1 MLIKKYNI
9 LYKFLA
15 LHFLKSFGVVFFCI
29 VGIIGLF
36 SVINNT
42 ASTATLTNKVPF
54 SVLARFALL
63 DIFYTLNTTLPLSV
77 LLSGILT
84 FWRLSRT
91 SELTV
96 IRSIGLSVWQFITP
110 ILGVCIALGCLNM
123 MVLSPINSALRQH
136 VSKLKYKYEV
146 SHSNPLLFSQ
156 YGLWLKEKSDFTQSF
171 INAEYIKKEGASL
184 LGKNIVIYVTDL
196 NNNFLRRIEAKS
208 ATLDN
213 KNLALVDVKTI
224 SPKLMTETFSSYDY
238 PTSLTVDRIE
248 ENSSAPETFSFW
260 ELPGF
265 IKFFE
270 EAGFSARKHRSYFYT
285 LLFMPLTLCAMLL
298 ISAIFSI
305 SPKRNQA
312 NLVLKL
318 SGGVLMGFGMFFLDQ
333 IIRAMGASGRLPLF
347 ISSISIP
354 FIATLLCITIL
365 LYHEDG

>member
-15 LHFLKSFGVVFFCI
+15 VHFLKSFGLVFFCI
-29 VGIIGLF
+29 AGIIALF
-36 SVINNT
+36 STITSLKDFAAVSVKIPLSVI
-42 ASTATLTNKVPF
+42 VQ
-54 SVLARFALL
+54 FALL
-63 DIFYTLNTTLPLSV
+63 DIFYTLNTILPLSV
-77 LLSGILT
+77 LLAGILT

-110 ILGVCIALGCLNM
+110 ILGVCIAIGCLNM
-123 MVLSPINSALRQH
+123 MVLSPINSALQQR

-156 YGLWLKEKSDFTQSF
+156 HGLWLKEKSDFTQSF
-171 INAEYIKKEGASL
+171 INAEYIKKEGLSL
-184 LGKNIVIYVTDL
+184 LGKNLVIYVTDL

-213 KNLALVDVKTI
+213 KSLNLVNVKMI
-224 SPKLMTETFSSYDY
+224 NPQLLTETFDSYDY

-248 ENSSAPETFSFW
+248 ENSSTPESFSFW

-265 IKFFE
+265 INFFE

-285 LLFMPLTLCAMLL
+285 LLFMPLTLCAMLF
-298 ISAIFSI
+298 IASIFSI

-312 NLVLKL
+312 KLVLKL
-318 SGGVLMGFGMFFLDQ
+318 SCGVIVGFSMFFLDQ
-333 IIRAMGASGRLPLF
+333 IVRAMGASGRLSIF
-347 ISSISIP
+347 VSSISIP
-354 FIATLLCITIL
+354 FIVTLCCITIL

>member
-9 LYKFLA
+9 LYRFLA
-15 LHFLKSFGVVFFCI
+15 IHFLKSFGLVFFCI
-29 VGIIGLF
+29 SGIIALF

-42 ASTATLTNKVPF
+42 KNFAGKAVNVPF
-54 SVLARFALL
+54 SVTAQFAML
-63 DIFYTLNTTLPLSV
+63 DVFYTLNTTLPLSV
-77 LLSGILT
+77 LLAGILT

-110 ILGVCIALGCLNM
+110 ILGVCIALGFLNM
-123 MVLSPINSALRQH
+123 MVLSPINSALQKH
-136 VSKLKYKYEV
+136 VSKLRYKYEV

-156 YGLWLKEKSDFTQSF
+156 QGLWLKEKSDFTQSF
-171 INAEYIKKEGASL
+171 INSEYIKKEGSSL
-184 LGKNIVIYVTDL
+184 SGKNIVIYVTDL

-213 KNLALVDVKTI
+213 KNLALIDVKMVN
-224 SPKLMTETFSSYDY
+224 PKLITEYFESYDY
-238 PTSLTVDRIE
+238 PTSLTIDKIE

-265 IKFFE
+265 ISFFE

-298 ISAIFSI
+298 ISSIFSI

-318 SGGVLMGFGMFFLDQ
+318 SGGVLTGFGMFFLDQ
-333 IIRAMGASGRLPLF
+333 VIHAMGASGRLPLLL
-347 ISSISIP
+347 SSISISL
-354 FIATLLCITIL
+354 IAVLLCITIL

>member
-15 LHFLKSFGVVFFCI
+15 IHFLKAFGLVFFCI
-29 VGIIGLF
+29 GGIIALF
-36 SVINNT
+36 SIINNT
-42 ASTATLTNKVPF
+42 KTFASKAVNVPF
-54 SVLARFALL
+54 SVTAQFALL
-63 DIFYTLNTTLPLSV
+63 DVFYTLNTTLPLSV
-77 LLSGILT
+77 LLAGILS

-110 ILGVCIALGCLNM
+110 ILGVCIALGMLNM
-123 MVLSPINSALRQH
+123 MVLSPINSALQQRML
-136 VSKLKYKYEV
+136 KLSYKYEV

-156 YGLWLKEKSDFTQSF
+156 HGLWLKEKSDFTQSF
-171 INAEYIKKEGASL
+171 INAGYIKKDGNSL
-184 LGKNIVIYVTDL
+184 SGKNIVIYVTDL
-196 NNNFLRRIEAKS
+196 KNNFLRRIEAKS
-208 ATLDN
+208 ATLNN
-213 KNLALVDVKTI
+213 KNLALVDVKMVN
-224 SPKLMTETFSSYDY
+224 PKLVTERFESYDY

-265 IKFFE
+265 ISFFE

-298 ISAIFSI
+298 ISSIFSI
-305 SPKRNQA
+305 SPKRNQS
-312 NLVLKL
+312 NLVFKL
-318 SGGVLMGFGMFFLDQ
+318 SGGVLTGFGIFFLEQ
-333 IIRAMGASGRLPLF
+333 VIRAMGASGRLPLF
-347 ISSISIP
+347 ISSISVPI
-354 FIATLLCITIL
+354 ITILLCITVL